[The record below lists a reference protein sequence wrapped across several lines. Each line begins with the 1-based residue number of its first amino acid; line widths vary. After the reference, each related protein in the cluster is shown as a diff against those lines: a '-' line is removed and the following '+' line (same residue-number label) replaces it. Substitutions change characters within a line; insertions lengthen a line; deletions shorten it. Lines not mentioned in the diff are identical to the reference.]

1 MKCTPI
7 IVFLSLWVLVAC
19 KSTTEQ
25 SALHHLM
32 FEAIQTYQSQQELD
46 ATLEPTS
53 YPITFCTNKDQQQIL
68 SKAGWQV
75 SAIDEIESCS
85 ALVNNYL
92 VIQDI
97 DLTKPM
103 GISFQMH
110 LNETIIFEDIYLH
123 R

>member
-1 MKCTPI
+1 MKYTPI

-19 KSTTEQ
+19 KSTAEQ
-25 SALHHLM
+25 NALHHLM
-32 FEAIQTYQSQQELD
+32 FEAIHTYQSMQELYT
-46 ATLEPTS
+46 TLDPTS

-75 SAIDEIESCS
+75 LAIDDIELCS
-85 ALVNNYL
+85 ALLNNYL

-97 DLTKPM
+97 DLKKPI

-110 LNETIIFEDIYLH
+110 LNEIIIFEDIYLY